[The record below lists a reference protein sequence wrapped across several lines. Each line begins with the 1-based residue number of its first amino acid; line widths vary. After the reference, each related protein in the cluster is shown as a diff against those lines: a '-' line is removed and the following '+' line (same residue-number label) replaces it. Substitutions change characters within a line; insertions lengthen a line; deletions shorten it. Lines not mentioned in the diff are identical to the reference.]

1 MGNYFNLKYFSFVK
15 GDSKHTSTPNVV
27 DELME
32 EMEESN
38 EVSGEDQ
45 MDCDDETLDPTWNLK
60 PQQQ

>member
-45 MDCDDETLDPTWNLK
+45 MDCDDETLDPT
-60 PQQQ
+60 